1 MTQKEKIEIIIK
13 KIAIMDDHFEY
24 MRSMV
29 ERLEDR
35 VIYLEDQLGAQLE
48 DRREIVFESEW
59 PSDADD
65 FSDDDDDDNED

>member
-13 KIAIMDDHFEY
+13 KIAVMDDHFEY

-35 VIYLEDQLGAQLE
+35 VIYLEDQLGASALAA
-48 DRREIVFESEW
+48 IS
-59 PSDADD
+59 
-65 FSDDDDDDNED
+65 